1 MFWDIAFMHLRKS
14 RNDEQ
19 TAHRST
25 ARRRAIHRNH
35 AAAALAL
42 DGIGDKALTVVDV
55 PDVDLLV
62 LGNIGGIQ
70 QIFIDRAGALV
81 VQLTLRGLV
90 PGESWISK
98 ACGTWISPVIYSAM
112 ARCSG

>member
-1 MFWDIAFMHLRKS
+1 MHLRKS

-19 TAHRST
+19 VAHRST

-81 VQLTLRGLV
+81 VQLTLRGLDPV
-90 PGESWISK
+90 NLGFQKRAEHGISL
-98 ACGTWISPVIYSAM
+98 CIYSAM